1 MAEEV
6 RFFLRTALYTVLIA
20 GVYWFLSYEMAGSV
34 MLVFVG
40 AATAGLVLVLTL
52 AVRATRDE
60 LDPGVGGPVRRAGTV
75 VGRLIGFSDPRG
87 EAAQEPLAA
96 GLEPIPS
103 GSIWPLVAA
112 GAATMLGLGIVYGP
126 WMMIPGIGVAAIAVW
141 GWLTQMDAP
150 R

>member
-6 RFFLRTALYTVLIA
+6 RFFLRTALYTVVIA
-20 GVYWFLSYEMAGSV
+20 AVYWFLSYETAGTV
-34 MLVFVG
+34 MLIFVS
-40 AATAGLVLVLTL
+40 AATAAVVGVLVL

-60 LDPGVGGPVRRAGTV
+60 LDPRVGGPLHRVGLA
-75 VGRLIGFSDPRG
+75 VGRLIGFSESRR
-87 EAAQEPLAA
+87 EASQEPLAA
-96 GLEPIPS
+96 GLEPIPA

-112 GAATMLGLGIVYGP
+112 AAATMLALGVVYGP
-126 WMMIPGIGVAAIAVW
+126 WLLFPGIAVAAITVW